1 MKTQKELKELYKE
14 NLKLAWDDPKMV
26 EFCSKQAEQ
35 VVETEDGW
43 LIEVERQNIK
53 KHFCFGYGMY
63 LNSTPEE
70 EEFADRQ
77 AENAR
82 TSTKHFIDENLEEYN
97 RRIKNLKEHDAYVS
111 LTGHYYSQKPGCK
124 LQHYTCDYGC
134 HYGSWNENLEDTTK
148 WKKLSEND
156 KNELIAAFER
166 AKESLLKRLNTYL
179 KKYGLSKLSVWTYLV
194 D

>member
-1 MKTQKELKELYKE
+1 MRSQKELKELYKE
-14 NLKLAWDDPKMV
+14 NLKLVWDDPKMV
-26 EFCSKQAEQ
+26 EFCSKNAEQ

-53 KHFCFGYGMY
+53 KHFCFGYGY
-63 LNSTPEE
+63 CGISDEE
-70 EEFADRQ
+70 DEDR
-77 AENAR
+77 ASNMAHHAR
-82 TSTKHFIDENLEEYN
+82 TDVDYFIKENLEEYN

-134 HYGSWNENLEDTTK
+134 HYGSWNENLNDTTK

-156 KNELIAAFER
+156 KNELISAFER